1 MPFIHFISVNS
12 FFYFDNIKIS
22 WNLRSQYRQME
33 KRQFIKDMALTG
45 IALPL
50 GLNGMAQAFTDKEN
64 SSPLELAQDNA
75 FWDTIR
81 KQYILKPD
89 YINLENGYYNFL
101 PQPILNKYI
110 EHIKEINYQGSYYMR
125 TVQWENKQKSVI
137 ALAEIAGC
145 KPEELIITRNTTES
159 LDTIIGGIHWQVGDE
174 AIMAEQDYGAMLDM
188 FKLVGERHG
197 VINKFISVPNH
208 PKDDNEIVEIYK
220 TAITSKTKVIL
231 VSHMINI
238 TGQILPIKKI
248 CEMAHQHNVQVIVDG
263 AHAFAHI
270 QFKIADLGCDY
281 YAASL
286 HKWLSVPL
294 GAGILFVK
302 KEHIKTIWPLIAD
315 SEKDPNKIKRLNH
328 TGTHPVYTDL
338 TIPDSIA
345 YYQMIGPAKKEA
357 RLRYLQQ
364 YWTSQVKANSNII
377 LNTPT
382 AHERACAIC
391 NVGIKGIK
399 PAVLAER
406 LMKEFKIFTVAID
419 YANVHGCRIT
429 PNLYTTTQELDV
441 FVHALNSIAKA

>member
-1 MPFIHFISVNS
+1 M
-12 FFYFDNIKIS
+12 
-22 WNLRSQYRQME
+22 Q
-33 KRQFIKDMALTG
+33 KRQFIKDLVLTG
-45 IALPL
+45 IAMPL
-50 GLNGMAQAFTDKEN
+50 GFSGMAKAFANHEAQ
-64 SSPLELAQDNA
+64 SPSALAEDNA
-75 FWDTIR
+75 FWEQIR
-81 KQYILKPD
+81 QQYILKPD

-145 KPEELIITRNTTES
+145 SPDELIITRNTTES
-159 LDTIIGGIHWQVGDE
+159 LDTIIGGIHWQAGDE

-188 FKLVGERHG
+188 FKLVSDRHS
-197 VINKFISVPNH
+197 VVNKIISVPNH
-208 PKDDNEIVEIYK
+208 PKDDAEIVVLYK
-220 TAITSKTKVIL
+220 NAITPKTKVIL

-248 CEMAHQHNVQVIVDG
+248 SEMAHQYGVQVMVDG

-270 QFKIADLGCDY
+270 QYSIADLGCDY

-302 KEHIKTIWPLIAD
+302 KEHIKNIWPLFGD
-315 SEKDPNKIKRLNH
+315 NEKDQNKIKRINH
-328 TGTHPVYTDL
+328 TGTHPVHTDL

-364 YWTSQVKANSNII
+364 YWTSKIKDIPNII

-382 AHERACAIC
+382 TPDRSCAIS
-391 NVGIKGIK
+391 NVGIKNMK
-399 PAVLAER
+399 PAILAER
-406 LMKEFKIFTVAID
+406 LMKEHKIFTVAID
-419 YANVHGCRIT
+419 YANVQGCRIT
-429 PNLYTTTQELDV
+429 PNLYTTTKELDV
-441 FVHALNSIAKA
+441 FVAALNTLSKA

>member
-1 MPFIHFISVNS
+1 M
-12 FFYFDNIKIS
+12 
-22 WNLRSQYRQME
+22 Q
-33 KRQFIKDMALTG
+33 KRQFIKDLVLTG
-45 IALPL
+45 IAMPL
-50 GLNGMAQAFTDKEN
+50 GFSGMAKAFANHE
-64 SSPLELAQDNA
+64 SQSPLALAEDNA
-75 FWDTIR
+75 FWEQIR
-81 KQYILKPD
+81 QQYILKPD

-137 ALAEIAGC
+137 ALSEIAGC
-145 KPEELIITRNTTES
+145 SPDELIITRNTTES
-159 LDTIIGGIHWQVGDE
+159 LDTIIGGIHWQAGDE

-188 FKLVGERHG
+188 FKLVSERHG
-197 VINKFISVPNH
+197 VVNKMISVPNH
-208 PKDDNEIVEIYK
+208 PKDDAEIVDLYK
-220 TAITSKTKVIL
+220 NAITPKTKVIL

-248 CEMAHQHNVQVIVDG
+248 SEMAHQYGVQVIVDG

-270 QFKIADLGCDY
+270 QYSIADLGCDY

-302 KEHIKTIWPLIAD
+302 KEHIKNIWPLFGD
-315 SEKDPNKIKRLNH
+315 NEKDQNKIKRINH
-328 TGTHPVYTDL
+328 TGTHPVHTDL

-364 YWTSQVKANSNII
+364 YWTSKVKDNSNII

-382 AHERACAIC
+382 TPDRSCAIS
-391 NVGIKGIK
+391 NVGIKNMK
-399 PAVLAER
+399 PAILAER
-406 LMKEFKIFTVAID
+406 LMKEHKIFTVAID
-419 YANVHGCRIT
+419 YANVQGCRIT
-429 PNLYTTTQELDV
+429 PNLYTTTKELDV
-441 FVHALNSIAKA
+441 FVAALNSLSKA